1 MTAAEV
7 VILAL
12 RTSIFLIVF
21 SLGLRATREDVLYL
35 LSRPG
40 RLARSLLA
48 MNVIMPLVAVGLALA
63 FNLHPAVKTALVC
76 LSLAPVPPIL
86 PRKEFKA
93 GGHGSYVIGLL
104 VAAAL
109 LAIVFIPL
117 AEHFLR
123 IFFNVGI
130 DRPPTMVVGLVA
142 VTVLLPVAA
151 GILVRRFAHALA
163 ERLASPVNTFATILL
178 ILTCLVLLLHSWKVG
193 LPLIG
198 NAHVLVI
205 AVFVAVGLLV
215 GHLLGGPEPENR
227 TVLALSTASRHPG
240 VAMAIA
246 TGTSPDEKLVIGA
259 ILLYLI
265 VNTILSIPYVKW
277 ARGRQAAAA
286 VAGAAQP

>member
-7 VILAL
+7 VGLAL

-21 SLGLRATREDVLYL
+21 SLGLRANHADVLYL

-40 RLARSLLA
+40 RLSRSLLA
-48 MNVIMPLVAVGLALA
+48 MNVIMPLVAVGLSLA

-86 PRKEFKA
+86 PKKELKA

-104 VAAAL
+104 FAAAL

-117 AEHFLR
+117 AEHVLR
-123 IFFNVGI
+123 ILFNVGI

-142 VTVLLPVAA
+142 VTVLLPLVA
-151 GILVRRFAHALA
+151 GILARRLAPALA
-163 ERLASPVNTFATILL
+163 ERWASPLNSFATILL
-178 ILTCLVLLLHSWKVG
+178 VLVCVALLLYSWKTG

-198 NAHVLVI
+198 NGHVLVI
-205 AVFVAVGLLV
+205 AVFVAVGLIV

-227 TVLALSTASRHPG
+227 VVLALSTASRHPG
-240 VAMAIA
+240 VALAIA

-259 ILLYLI
+259 ILLYLL
-265 VNTILSIPYVKW
+265 VNAALSIAYIKW
-277 ARGRQAAAA
+277 ARQRESVA
-286 VAGAAQP
+286 VAGVAPR

>member
-1 MTAAEV
+1 MTAATLV
-7 VILAL
+7 TLAL

-21 SLGLRATREDVLYL
+21 SLGLRATRVDLLYV

-48 MNVIMPLVAVGLALA
+48 MAVVMPLVAVGLSLG
-63 FNLHPAVKTALVC
+63 FNLHPAVKTALVA

-104 VAAAL
+104 AAAAL
-109 LAIVFIPL
+109 LSIVFIPV

-123 IFFNVGI
+123 HLFDVGV
-130 DRPPTMVVGLVA
+130 DRPPTMVIWLVA
-142 VTVLLPVAA
+142 VTVLVPLLA
-151 GILVRRFAHALA
+151 GIFVRRLAPALA
-163 ERLASPVNTFATILL
+163 ERLAGPLNTFATVLL
-178 ILTCLVLLLHSWKVG
+178 ALTCLVLLLHSWKVG

-198 NAHVLVI
+198 NGHVLAI
-205 AVFVAVGLLV
+205 AVFVAIGLIV

-227 TVLALSTASRHPG
+227 VVLGLSTASRHPG

-246 TGTSPDEKLVIGA
+246 TGTSPDDKLTIGA
-259 ILLYLI
+259 ILLYLV
-265 VNTILSIPYVKW
+265 VNTIISIPYVKW
-277 ARGRQAAAA
+277 ARARQAAG
-286 VAGAAQP
+286 VPGTVHT

>member
-7 VILAL
+7 VGLAL

-21 SLGLRATREDVLYL
+21 SLGLRATHADVLYL

-40 RLARSLLA
+40 RLSRSLLA
-48 MNVIMPLVAVGLALA
+48 MNVIMPLVAVRLSLA

-86 PRKEFKA
+86 PRKELKA

-104 VAAAL
+104 FAAAL

-117 AEHFLR
+117 AEHVLR
-123 IFFNVGI
+123 ILFNVGI

-142 VTVLLPVAA
+142 VTVLLPLVA
-151 GILVRRFAHALA
+151 GILARRLAPALA
-163 ERLASPVNTFATILL
+163 ERWASPLNTFATILL
-178 ILTCLVLLLHSWKVG
+178 VLVCVVLLLYSWKTG

-198 NAHVLVI
+198 NGHVLVI
-205 AVFVAVGLLV
+205 AVFVAVGLIV

-227 TVLALSTASRHPG
+227 VVLAMSTASRHPG
-240 VAMAIA
+240 VALAIA

-259 ILLYLI
+259 ILLYLL
-265 VNTILSIPYVKW
+265 VNTALSIPYIKW
-277 ARGRQAAAA
+277 ARQRESVA
-286 VAGAAQP
+286 VAGVSPR

>member
-123 IFFNVGI
+123 ILFNVGI
-130 DRPPTMVVGLVA
+130 DRPPTMVIGLVA

-151 GILVRRFAHALA
+151 GIIVRRLAPALP
-163 ERLASPVNTFATILL
+163 ERGAGPLNSVATILL
-178 ILTCLVLLLHSWKVG
+178 VLVCVILLLYSWKTG

-198 NAHVLVI
+198 NGNVLVI
-205 AVFVAVGLLV
+205 GVFVAVGLIV

-227 TVLALSTASRHPG
+227 VVLALSTASRHPG

-246 TGTSPDEKLVIGA
+246 HGTSPDEKLVIGA
-259 ILLYLI
+259 ILLYLL
-265 VNTILSIPYVKW
+265 VTTILSIPYVKW
-277 ARGRQAAAA
+277 ARRQETAAAA
-286 VAGAAQP
+286 GAART

>member
-7 VILAL
+7 VGLAL

-35 LSRPG
+35 VSRPG
-40 RLARSLLA
+40 RLSRSLLA
-48 MNVIMPLVAVGLALA
+48 MNVIMPLLAVGLSLA

-86 PRKEFKA
+86 PKKELNA

-109 LAIVFIPL
+109 LSIVFIPV

-130 DRPPTMVVGLVA
+130 DRPPTMVIGLVA
-142 VTVLLPVAA
+142 VTVLLPVAT
-151 GILVRRFAHALA
+151 GIIVRRLAPALA
-163 ERLASPVNTFATILL
+163 ERWASPLNSAATILL
-178 ILTCLVLLLHSWKVG
+178 ALVCLVLLLYSWKTG

-198 NAHVLVI
+198 NGHVLVI
-205 AVFVAVGLLV
+205 AVFVAVGLVV

-227 TVLALSTASRHPG
+227 VVLALSTASRHPG

-246 TGTSPDEKLVIGA
+246 TGSSPDEKLVIGA

-265 VNTILSIPYVKW
+265 VNMLLSIPYVKW
-277 ARGRQAAAA
+277 ARRQQAAA
-286 VAGAAQP
+286 VAGAAST